1 MHEEYHKYVY
11 EGPVMMF
18 NTLVT
23 DRWKG
28 ETMAP
33 SEAKARSNLAYQ
45 FKTQNNR
52 VARSKYSLPG
62 KIKMIN

>member
-18 NTLVT
+18 NTLVA

-33 SEAKARSNLAYQ
+33 SESKARSNLAYQ

-52 VARSKYSLPG
+52 MAWSKYSLPG

>member
-33 SEAKARSNLAYQ
+33 SESKDRSNLAYQ

-52 VARSKYSLPG
+52 VAGSKYSLPG